1 METTEYAPFYAGYI
15 AQVPESDVLAVLEAQ
30 VDELARAAAPFAGS
44 RETFRYAP
52 GKWSVR
58 QLFGHLADSERIFG
72 YRVLCF
78 ARREAQPL
86 PGYDEDDY
94 VAHADFERVPLAQL
108 LEEWTLL
115 RRANLALA
123 RRFDAA
129 TLVQLGN
136 ANGSPVSVRALLKIL
151 AGHPRHHLRVLRE
164 RYSGA

>member
-30 VDELARAAAPFAGS
+30 LAELPQAAAAFRGA
-44 RETFRYAP
+44 RESHRYAP

-72 YRVLCF
+72 YRALRI
-78 ARREAQPL
+78 ARRDSTPL
-86 PGYDEDDY
+86 PGYDENHY
-94 VAHADFERVPLAQL
+94 VDHADFEAVPFATLV
-108 LEEWTLL
+108 EEWSLL

-123 RRFDAA
+123 RRLDDA
-129 TLVQLGN
+129 TLRQIGT
-136 ANGSPVSVRALLKIL
+136 ANGAPISVRALLRIL
-151 AGHPRHHLRVLRE
+151 AGHPRHHLQVLRE